1 VTSAVWQDT
10 IDTNLTGVWHT
21 MVAAVPHLIGNGGG
35 SIICISSTAGIKG
48 LPFFAPYVAA
58 KHGVVGL
65 AKSMANELARHNI
78 RVNSVHPTGVNT
90 PMGTSLGALYSL
102 LARDPNLGPIYM
114 NALAVDPIEPR
125 DVGAARPHRRIPARD
140 ARVLLLSD
148 CVHHPFPVRCTPR
161 SSGVCMAV
169 IIVATAFPAP
179 EHREEV
185 IAAFEAAIGKVHAEE
200 DGCELYALNEGPDGR
215 LVMIEKYA
223 SDDAVAAHRAGAG
236 LAALREALGG
246 KLSAPMDVQVL
257 APHPAGSPAK
267 GAL

>member
-1 VTSAVWQDT
+1 MGTEQDLRGHCHGRGSARPDDHRQE
-10 IDTNLTGVWHT
+10 GRR
-21 MVAAVPHLIGNGGG
+21 PG
-35 SIICISSTAGIKG
+35 
-48 LPFFAPYVAA
+48 AA

-78 RVNSVHPTGVNT
+78 RVNTVHPTGVNT
-90 PMGTSLGALYSL
+90 PMGTGLGALDPL
-102 LARDPNLGPIYM
+102 LAKDPNLGPIYM
-114 NALAVDPIEPR
+114 NTLAVDPIEPR
-125 DVGAARPHRRIPARD
+125 DVSNAVLFLASDEARYVTGLEFTVDAGCTIRWDGFRRVTRGYCCCQTAYTTPIPRSLHA
-140 ARVLLLSD
+140 
-148 CVHHPFPVRCTPR
+148 R
-161 SSGVCMAV
+161 SSGVRMAV
-169 IIVATAFPAP
+169 IIVATAYPAP

-185 IAAFEAAIGKVHAEE
+185 IAAFEEAIGKVHAEE
-200 DGCELYALNEGPDGR
+200 DGCELYALHEGPDGR